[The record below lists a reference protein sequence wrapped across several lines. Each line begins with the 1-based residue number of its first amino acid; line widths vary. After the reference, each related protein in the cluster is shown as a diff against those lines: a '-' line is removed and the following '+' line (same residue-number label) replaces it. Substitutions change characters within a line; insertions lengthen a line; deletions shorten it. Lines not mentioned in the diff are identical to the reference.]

1 MEDHLLFASQTP
13 YPPVR
18 VQEPNPRY
26 AAAMLA
32 NIGSCNSEMSAVS
45 LYFYNSV
52 ILKER
57 CPDMAEQFQ
66 KIGLVEMHHLNIFS
80 SLACL
85 LGADP
90 RLWSQTGRCMK
101 YWSPGCNQYPKGL
114 LPLVQNALQGERA
127 AIAEY
132 RKQAGWIQDPC
143 IVENLNR
150 VILDEERHVAI
161 FQQMEE
167 QLCLIQPS

>member
-1 MEDHLLFASQTP
+1 
-13 YPPVR
+13 
-18 VQEPNPRY
+18 
-26 AAAMLA
+26 
-32 NIGSCNSEMSAVS
+32 
-45 LYFYNSV
+45 
-52 ILKER
+52 
-57 CPDMAEQFQ
+57 
-66 KIGLVEMHHLNIFS
+66 
-80 SLACL
+80 
-85 LGADP
+85 
-90 RLWSQTGRCMK
+90 MK

-114 LPLVQNALQGERA
+114 LPLVQNALRGERA

-132 RKQAGWIQDPC
+132 RKQVGWIQDPC

>member
-1 MEDHLLFASQTP
+1 ME
-13 YPPVR
+13 
-18 VQEPNPRY
+18 
-26 AAAMLA
+26 
-32 NIGSCNSEMSAVS
+32 
-45 LYFYNSV
+45 
-52 ILKER
+52 
-57 CPDMAEQFQ
+57 PDGQVHEV
-66 KIGLVEMHHLNIFS
+66 L
-80 SLACL
+80 
-85 LGADP
+85 
-90 RLWSQTGRCMK
+90 
-101 YWSPGCNQYPKGL
+101 SPGATSTPKVSC
-114 LPLVQNALQGERA
+114 PWYRCAAGERA